1 MGTEL
6 GTAPAISR
14 NPLLPVHYSRGIPC
28 LRCNL
33 PLPLN
38 PVGALVAWPVGKIDS
53 PQLQV
58 IHSLII
64 LYPHINTS
72 YSESRKETITSWH
85 VTLKYLR
92 DALLPLKIPLRIRV
106 SVGNTLAPHLRGWG
120 DCNWYL
126 CAENVENLGFKN
138 MALNSFC

>member
-1 MGTEL
+1 MASGKNRL
-6 GTAPAISR
+6 APATSNTLTNNFIST
-14 NPLLPVHYSRGIPC
+14 
-28 LRCNL
+28 
-33 PLPLN
+33 
-38 PVGALVAWPVGKIDS
+38 
-53 PQLQV
+53 
-58 IHSLII
+58 
-64 LYPHINTS
+64 YPYLAG

-92 DALLPLKIPLRIRV
+92 DALLPLKVPLKNLV
-106 SVGNTLAPHLRGWG
+106 SVENTLAPHLRGWG